1 VTNRIINHRKRQI
14 VYERDG
20 FKCKKCGK
28 TEEFAKLEIDHI
40 VSIAEGG
47 NNCLENLQTLCYQC
61 NMNKRLGK
69 DIIIDEKLE
78 ELSAL
83 EKLELLKQI

>member
-1 VTNRIINHRKRQI
+1 
-14 VYERDG
+14 
-20 FKCKKCGK
+20 
-28 TEEFAKLEIDHI
+28 
-40 VSIAEGG
+40 
-47 NNCLENLQTLCYQC
+47 
-61 NMNKRLGK
+61 MNKRLGK